1 LNFSK
6 LSIIVPVYNEEN
18 TILNILNVLTNLE
31 LINNISKEIIV
42 VNDFS
47 TDKSD
52 KLITEFISKNLDK
65 EISYYK
71 HNKNKGKGAALHI
84 GIKEAT
90 GDYLIVQDADL
101 EYDPNEFNLLI
112 KAAFMAEADVVYGS
126 RFIGGNP
133 HRVLF
138 FWHSIGNQFLTFLSN
153 MFNNLNLTDME
164 TCYKMF
170 RTDLIQG
177 IKLKEVRFGFEPEV
191 TAKIARI
198 NKIKIYEVGI
208 SYYGR
213 TYEEGKKIN
222 WKDGFSAIYCIFRY
236 GLFK

>member
-1 LNFSK
+1 MNFSK

-112 KAAFMAEADVVYGS
+112 KVAFMAEADVVYG
-126 RFIGGNP
+126 
-133 HRVLF
+133 
-138 FWHSIGNQFLTFLSN
+138 
-153 MFNNLNLTDME
+153 
-164 TCYKMF
+164 
-170 RTDLIQG
+170 
-177 IKLKEVRFGFEPEV
+177 
-191 TAKIARI
+191 
-198 NKIKIYEVGI
+198 
-208 SYYGR
+208 
-213 TYEEGKKIN
+213 
-222 WKDGFSAIYCIFRY
+222 
-236 GLFK
+236 